1 MEPRN
6 KINKQTEQK
15 ESSRYGKQTGDFRW
29 KGVRQKKKFF
39 LKIKIKK
46 NTGNNSILERHTR
59 VYIKITIIFQNKL
72 QIY

>member
-1 MEPRN
+1 MEGS
-6 KINKQTEQK
+6 KTEK
-15 ESSRYGKQTGDFRW
+15 EI
-29 KGVRQKKKFF
+29 F